1 MPKLKNYYVVNTVD
15 DFFEGTILLLSESE
29 SLEDE
34 IKELIDGNGWD
45 PEDIIV
51 FEEKHGKKIK
61 STFSLV
67 SE

>member
-1 MPKLKNYYVVNTVD
+1 MSNLKTYYVINAID
-15 DFFEGTILLLSESE
+15 DFVEGTVVLLNEGE
-29 SLEDE
+29 SLEAE

-45 PEDIIV
+45 PEDLIV
-51 FEEKHGKKIK
+51 FEGKHGKKIK